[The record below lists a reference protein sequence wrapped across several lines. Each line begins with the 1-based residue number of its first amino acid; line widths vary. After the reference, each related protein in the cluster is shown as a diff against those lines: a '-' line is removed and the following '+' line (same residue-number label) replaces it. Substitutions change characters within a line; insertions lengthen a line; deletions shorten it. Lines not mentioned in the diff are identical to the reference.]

1 MLNQKKKIQ
10 NNKIRDEE
18 GNVTINS
25 NEIQKIITEH
35 FENLNYKMENL
46 KKMCKFLDTHD
57 LSQWNQKF
65 SKKLNRP
72 RTSEIEGVIKQ
83 SSKKEKPG
91 LDEFTAG
98 FLQTV
103 KKKKSTKS
111 WNLQMIPIR
120 QEGNEDYQTHSPK
133 LASY

>member
-46 KKMCKFLDTHD
+46 EEMCKFLDTHD
-57 LSQWNQKF
+57 LSQWNKKF

-103 KKKKSTKS
+103 KKKKALRAEIFK
-111 WNLQMIPIR
+111 WFQ
-120 QEGNEDYQTHSPK
+120 
-133 LASY
+133 

>member
-35 FENLNYKMENL
+35 FESLNYKMENL
-46 KKMCKFLDTHD
+46 EEMYKFLYTHD

-103 KKKKSTKS
+103 KKKALRAEIFK
-111 WNLQMIPIR
+111 WFQ
-120 QEGNEDYQTHSPK
+120 
-133 LASY
+133 

>member
-1 MLNQKKKIQ
+1 
-10 NNKIRDEE
+10 
-18 GNVTINS
+18 
-25 NEIQKIITEH
+25 
-35 FENLNYKMENL
+35 MENL
-46 KKMCKFLDTHD
+46 EEMCKFLDTHD

-111 WNLQMIPIR
+111 WNLLMIPIR